1 MKRLLSLLIWAIALT
16 GSIHAQN
23 PAGGA
28 NAPKIGKVSG
38 AVVDAASNQPIPF
51 ATVVLQKSKPSPA
64 RLATMPKEMQ
74 ERIQNAPPD
83 SSVVAGMVSDEKGR
97 FNLENLP
104 YGTFKLKVSFIGYK
118 AIVKTDLAITP
129 NQTEI
134 SLGTITLAEIV
145 NTKEIIITA
154 ERDLVQI
161 APDRKIYNIG
171 KDLTATGGN
180 GIDVMRNIPS
190 VQVDM
195 DNNVSMRGSGNIQV
209 LIDGKPSNLPIATLL
224 EQTPSSQI
232 DRIEIITNPS
242 AKYDSDSSAGII
254 NIVLKRPNQAGYN
267 TSISSNIGTGFKPN
281 SFRTSN
287 NIALNYRAP
296 KYNAFVNLGYNRMA
310 MGFKGS
316 SIRTNLTNFIVSSTI
331 LQASDGYRIFDNGNF
346 RAGFDYF
353 FDNRTSLSLSG
364 GYNLRDGGGFSLTA
378 YTFMDGM
385 DRLTDRYNRNTDNE
399 GGNKGWETAL
409 DFRKIIGGA
418 GHEFTAN
425 IAFNRGEQDDLQTY
439 SEYDVVN
446 NIPQTDLSQQRDN
459 TIGNDHL
466 FTAQTDYT
474 RPLSNGGKLEL
485 GYKFTQRHNDQDYRA
500 TDYLNN
506 TWQDNVLRT
515 NQFILDEDIHAGY
528 AMYTGLIGKFAYQV
542 GIRAVQ
548 TYQRGNQKTTDQ
560 KFDQNYFNFFPTLN
574 VRQTL
579 ASKNEVTLGY
589 SRRQNRPNR
598 WAMNPFPDYSDPV
611 NIRVGNPLIK
621 PEYVDALEL
630 GHMLNLKKGSLTSTV
645 FYRHTSDLVSPI
657 NRLGENGISITTFEN
672 LKSADSYGLEFIA
685 TNRLSKAIN
694 LTTSLNG
701 YRREVS
707 GVSQNTNSGFSWSTR
722 VNASLTLPYGI
733 NGQVSWD
740 YQAPQPS
747 AQGTMLSRQNT
758 DVGFAKSFL
767 NNSLMVS
774 LRGSD
779 IFDQRRF
786 GMNNT
791 DPDFIYSFTRRMVN
805 RNVTLGATWNIGSND
820 RQNNQRNRKKN
831 LNEDGS
837 AGGDQF

>member
-1 MKRLLSLLIWAIALT
+1 MKRTFSILLLIFVCAGLSFAQGPT
-16 GSIHAQN
+16 GNNTATR
-23 PAGGA
+23 
-28 NAPKIGKVSG
+28 IGKVSG
-38 AVVDAASNQPIPF
+38 SVVDAASNQPIPF
-51 ATVVLQKSKPSPA
+51 ATVVLQKAEPSAA
-64 RLATMPKEMQ
+64 RLASMPQ
-74 ERIQNAPPD
+74 EVQDRIRNAPVD
-83 SSVVAGMVSDEKGR
+83 TSVVAGMVSDDKGR
-97 FNLENLP
+97 FSLENLP
-104 YGTFKLKVSFIGYK
+104 MGMYKLKVSFIGYK
-118 AIVKTDLAITP
+118 VAFKTDLALSP
-129 NQTEI
+129 NK
-134 SLGTITLAEIV
+134 AELEMGKIALEEV
-145 NTKEIIITA
+145 NNTKEVTITA
-154 ERDLVQI
+154 ERDLIQI
-161 APDRKIYNIG
+161 SPDRKVYNIG

-267 TSISSNIGTGFKPN
+267 AAISSNVGTGFKEN
-281 SFRTSN
+281 TFRTSN

-296 KYNAFVNLGYNRMA
+296 KYNAFINLGYNRMA
-310 MGFKGS
+310 MGFQGS
-316 SIRTNLTNFIVSSTI
+316 SLRTNLTNGLPASII
-331 LQASDGYRIFDNGNF
+331 DQASNGFRKFDNGNF
-346 RAGFDYF
+346 RTGFDYF
-353 FDNRTSLSLSG
+353 LDNRTSLSLSG
-364 GYNLRDGGGFSLTA
+364 GYNLRDGGGESGTA
-378 YTFMDGM
+378 YTFLDGQ
-385 DRLTDRYNRNTDNE
+385 RVQTDRYNRDTDSDNQ
-399 GGNKGWETAL
+399 NNGWETAL
-409 DFRKIIGGA
+409 DFRKVLAGG
-418 GHEFTAN
+418 GHELTAN
-425 IAFNRGEQDDLQTY
+425 LSFNRGEQDELQTY

-446 NIPQTDLSQQRDN
+446 NIPQTNVALQRDN
-459 TIGNDHL
+459 TLSNDHL

-474 RPLSNGGKLEL
+474 RPLGNGGKLEV

-506 TWQDNVLRT
+506 TWQNNALRT
-515 NQFILDEDIHAGY
+515 NQFVLDEDIHAAY
-528 AMYTGLIGKFAYQV
+528 VMYTGLLGKIAYQV
-542 GIRAVQ
+542 GIRGVQ
-548 TYQRGNQKTTDQ
+548 TYQSGNQKTTDQ
-560 KFDQNYFNFFPTLN
+560 TFNQNYFNFFPTLN
-574 VRQTL
+574 IRQTL

-611 NIRVGNPLIK
+611 NIRMGNPLLK
-621 PEYVDALEL
+621 PEFVDAVEL
-630 GHMLNLKKGSLTSTV
+630 GHMLNLKKGSITSTI
-645 FYRHTSDLVSPI
+645 FYRHTSNLVSGI
-657 NRLGENGISITTFEN
+657 NRLGENGTSITTFEN
-672 LKSADSYGLEFIA
+672 LKSADSFGLEFIA

-694 LTTSLNG
+694 LTTSVNG

-707 GVSQNTNSGFSWSTR
+707 GVSQNTNSGFSWSGR
-722 VNASLTLPYGI
+722 VNANLTLPYGV
-733 NGQVSWD
+733 NGQVSWN

-747 AQGTMLSRQNT
+747 AQGTMLSQQNT
-758 DVGFAKSFL
+758 DVGFGKNFL
-767 NNSLMVS
+767 NNTLMVS

-791 DPDFIYSFTRRMVN
+791 DPDFTFSFNRRMIS
-805 RNVTLGATWNIGSND
+805 RNVTLGVTWNIGSND
-820 RQNNQRNRKKN
+820 RQGNPKNRKKN